1 MMNKPYFSFKS
12 NNCVQFTLIK
22 SEMSFLHVLVNKK
35 FGNAPSR
42 NTLKRRIR
50 VLYKT
55 LNLNSLEYDV
65 TLKVRP
71 LKQNIS
77 FIDLKNCIHDLNQKI
92 LNKGI

>member
-1 MMNKPYFSFKS
+1 MNKPYFSFKS

-22 SEMSFLHVLVNKK
+22 SEIGFLHVLVNKK

-42 NTLKRRIR
+42 NTLKRRVR

-55 LNLNSLEYDV
+55 LNLDSLEYAF

-77 FIDLKNCIHDLNQKI
+77 FVDLKNSFHDLNQKI